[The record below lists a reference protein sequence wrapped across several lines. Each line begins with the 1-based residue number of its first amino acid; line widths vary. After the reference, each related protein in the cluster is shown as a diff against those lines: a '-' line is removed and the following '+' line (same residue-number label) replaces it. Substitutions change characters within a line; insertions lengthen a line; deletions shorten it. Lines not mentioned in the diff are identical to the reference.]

1 MKKLFKVIKVIILFA
16 IIVGVGH
23 ELFAKDV
30 NIVDS
35 SDSGYDSALYWPVP
49 RHYKLSQE
57 LHSGGAID
65 ISDSS
70 IENAPVHAAEGGTVT
85 NVYHC
90 TRNHE
95 GEYGD
100 CNGFGTGLVIKGNDG
115 RYYEYA
121 HLYPDSMPAQVY
133 KGARIK
139 AGQWIGEVGNTGNS
153 SGAHLHFEIS
163 TGNSSDGIEIDPQDE
178 VYKDVN

>member
-1 MKKLFKVIKVIILFA
+1 MKKIIKA
-16 IIVGVGH
+16 IIVIAVIVGIGSKI
-23 ELFAKDV
+23 FSKDV
-30 NIVDS
+30 NIVDY

-57 LHSGGAID
+57 LHSDGAID
-65 ISDSS
+65 ISDSW
-70 IENAPVHAAEGGTVT
+70 IENAPVCAAEGGIVT
-85 NVYHC
+85 RVYHC

-100 CNGFGTGLVIKGNDG
+100 CNGFGTGLVIEGDDG
-115 RYYEYA
+115 RIYQYA
-121 HLYPDSMPAQVY
+121 HLYQGSMPAQVY
-133 KGARIK
+133 KGARIE

-163 TGNSSDGIEIDPQDE
+163 TGDYGDDTVIDPQDE
-178 VYKDVN
+178 VYKKVY

>member
-1 MKKLFKVIKVIILFA
+1 M
-16 IIVGVGH
+16 GVGH
-23 ELFAKDV
+23 ELFGKDV

-70 IENAPVHAAEGGTVT
+70 IENAPVHAAEGGTVS

-100 CNGFGTGLVIKGNDG
+100 CDSLIPRIGG
-115 RYYEYA
+115 R
-121 HLYPDSMPAQVY
+121 LPA
-133 KGARIK
+133 A
-139 AGQWIGEVGNTGNS
+139 AGSFVQNVRR
-153 SGAHLHFEIS
+153 
-163 TGNSSDGIEIDPQDE
+163 
-178 VYKDVN
+178 K